1 LLTLLA
7 FAAATPR
14 GETASGETAPGA
26 TAPGATAPDTTT
38 PGATAPDTTTP
49 GATAPGARLTPFDI
63 EAHRGGRA
71 LRPENTLPAFA
82 NALSMGVDTLELDMG
97 VTRDGVIVVSH
108 ERGLNPDLAR
118 GPDGHYVAAPGTPF
132 VKLTLEQVKQYDVGQ
147 IRPGSAYAARF
158 PEQLAVPGTRIPTL
172 AEVFA
177 LVRRS
182 GDRHVRLNI
191 ETKIDP
197 AHPDE
202 SPDPEHFVAR
212 VLELLR
218 REHFSDRV
226 MIQSFDWRTLQ
237 LVQHQAP
244 TIPTVYL
251 TQQAEPD
258 ANVYPD
264 RPSPWTAGFD
274 PMKFGGSVP
283 RAVKAAGGAIWSP
296 FYGDVDR
303 DSIDEAHRLGL
314 PVVVW
319 TVNAP
324 EDMARLIDLGVDG
337 IISDRPDVL
346 RAQAALKGIPLPPPH
361 PVSP

>member
-1 LLTLLA
+1 VRLLGPIFLA
-7 FAAATPR
+7 F
-14 GETASGETAPGA
+14 TALSLSALADSGSASKAPA
-26 TAPGATAPDTTT
+26 S
-38 PGATAPDTTTP
+38 
-49 GATAPGARLTPFDI
+49 FDI

-71 LRPENTLPAFA
+71 LRPENTLQSFA

-97 VTRDGVIVVSH
+97 VTKDGVIVVSH

-118 GPDGHYVAAPGTPF
+118 APDGHYVPPPGVPY
-132 VKLTLEQVKQYDVGQ
+132 VKLTLAEVKQYDVGQ

-158 PEQLAVPGTRIPTL
+158 PDQLAVPGTRIPTL
-172 AEVFA
+172 AEVFE

-197 AHPDE
+197 HHPDE
-202 SPDPEHFVAR
+202 SPDPEHFVAL
-212 VLELLR
+212 VLDLLR
-218 REHFSDRV
+218 RENFVDRV
-226 MIQSFDWRTLQ
+226 MIESFDWRTLL
-237 LVQHQAP
+237 LVQKQAP

-251 TQQAEPD
+251 TQVQQPE
-258 ANVYPD
+258 ANMYLD

-274 PMKFGGSVP
+274 PGKYGGSVP
-283 RAVKAAGGAIWSP
+283 RAVKAAGGSIWSP
-296 FYGDVDR
+296 LYEDVDHQ
-303 DSIDEAHRLGL
+303 SIAEAHKLGL
-314 PVVVW
+314 KVVVW
-319 TVNAP
+319 TVNKP

-346 RAQAALKGIPLPPPH
+346 RVVAAKKGIRLPSPA